1 MFYLRK
7 KNIFLG
13 KAMALLAAMS
23 LFALWPA
30 VVGAVEYG
38 GVGGRP
44 AYPKSDNPRTKSIF
58 VFTLNPGDRVEDG
71 VRVINNTEEE
81 KTLMVY
87 AVDSVVSS
95 GGAFACA
102 QFNDPKTDVGSWIK
116 LKKNEVTLPP
126 LSNEIIPFSIEA
138 PASVDVGEHN
148 GCIVIQEKKTDK
160 AQSSRQGINLTFRT
174 GLRVA
179 VLIPGEIKRELEIVS
194 FDITP
199 SKGQYLAK
207 AKVRNKGNVSI
218 DSDVKVQ
225 VDYFFGKNYA
235 SAGGQYPIL
244 REEESEWNFK
254 IDKPFWGGWYKA
266 YLTVKYDP
274 NAEAGV
280 GTVSGKGFAVLT
292 SQPIYFFVWPS
303 AAAAVIELAV
313 LLVIII
319 VIVRAVRLYRQRRW
333 IKEKWVEYEVRE
345 GEDINS
351 IADRFGVSWK
361 LLARANNLRPPYT
374 FKPGTK
380 IKVPP
385 HD

>member
-1 MFYLRK
+1 MFWSRAMVL
-7 KNIFLG
+7 LVT
-13 KAMALLAAMS
+13 MAL
-23 LFALWPA
+23 FAIWPA
-30 VVGAVEYG
+30 AVGAIEYG

-44 AYPKSDNPRTKSIF
+44 AYPKPDNPRTKSIF
-58 VFTLNPGDRVEDG
+58 VFTLEPGDKVEDG

-102 QFNDPKTDVGSWIK
+102 QFNDPKVDVGSWIK
-116 LKKNEVTLPP
+116 LDKNEVTLPP
-126 LSNEIIPFSIEA
+126 LSNEVIPFTIQA
-138 PASVDVGEHN
+138 PDNADVGEHN
-148 GCIVIQEKKTDK
+148 GCIVIQEKKSDK
-160 AQSSRQGINLTFRT
+160 VQRSQQGINLTFRT

-179 VLIPGEIKRELEIVS
+179 VLVPGEIKRKLEIVS
-194 FDITP
+194 FDIQP
-199 SKGQYLAK
+199 NDDKYLAK
-207 AKVRNKGNVSI
+207 VKVKNSGNVSI
-218 DSDVKVQ
+218 DSDVNVW

-235 SAGGQYPIL
+235 VEGGQYPIL

-274 NAEAGV
+274 NVEAGV
-280 GTVSGKGFAVLT
+280 GTVSGKGFTVLT
-292 SQPIYFFVWPS
+292 SQPIYFFVWPDPV
-303 AAAAVIELAV
+303 AAGVELAV

-319 VIVRAVRLYRQRRW
+319 IIIKGVQLYRRQQW
-333 IKEKWVEYEVRE
+333 IKNKWVDYQVKE
-345 GEDINS
+345 GDDINS
-351 IADRFGVSWK
+351 IADRFGVNWK
-361 LLARANNLRPPYT
+361 LLARANNLRPPYIL
-374 FKPGTK
+374 KPGTK